1 MSVNKLFKSR
11 EVIVDMLKMRG
22 YNTSKYDNFSINE
35 IELMFKGCE
44 KKTTSELGS
53 LDINV
58 SNKFGGKLYVKYLLA
73 SKLRSN
79 NFKLLIDDMIENYLV
94 SGDEVLF
101 ILKDNINNMDSFD
114 SMLESYLT
122 TKNIFIQ
129 IFSLDNL
136 MFNITKHKLV
146 PKMRILTEE
155 EKNKVL
161 KTYSAS
167 PEQMPQILKSDP
179 QAKFLGVRKGDM
191 CEIIRASET
200 AGNALTYRMC
210 IQN

>member
-1 MSVNKLFKSR
+1 MSINKLFKSR

-22 YNTSKYDNFSINE
+22 YNTDMYDNFSINE

-53 LDINV
+53 LDITV

-79 NFKLLIDDMIENYLV
+79 NFKMLIDDMIENYLV

-101 ILKDNINNMDSFD
+101 ILKDNANNMDSFD

-161 KTYSAS
+161 KTYSTT
-167 PEQMPQILKSDP
+167 PIQMPQILKSDP

>member
-1 MSVNKLFKSR
+1 MSINKLFKSR
-11 EVIVDMLKMRG
+11 EVIIDMLKMRG
-22 YNTSKYDNFSINE
+22 YNTDMYDNFSINE

-53 LDINV
+53 LDITV

-79 NFKLLIDDMIENYLV
+79 NFKMLIDDMIENYLV

-101 ILKDNINNMDSFD
+101 ILKDNANNMDSFD

-161 KTYSAS
+161 KTYSTT
-167 PEQMPQILKSDP
+167 PIQMPQILKSDP